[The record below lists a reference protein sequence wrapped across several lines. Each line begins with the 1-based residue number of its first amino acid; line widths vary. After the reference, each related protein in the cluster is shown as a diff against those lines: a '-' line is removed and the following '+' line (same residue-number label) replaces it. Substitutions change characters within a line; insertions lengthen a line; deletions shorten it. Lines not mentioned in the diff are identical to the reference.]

1 MDKLTGEQQIRAVAL
16 EAASR
21 IVSENLGRFVNLG
34 SIPDNKMYAEMAA
47 NDLAKRFE
55 TYVRGDG
62 R

>member
-21 IVSENLGRFVNLG
+21 IVSENLGRLVNLG
-34 SIPDNKMYAEMAA
+34 SIPNNKMYAEMAV